1 MRTTLTIDDDLL
13 RRAKREA
20 ASTGRTLGELVEDA
34 LRDSL
39 ARRPASPER
48 FRLRRATSGGS
59 GLREWIDLAD
69 NGAVRDVMDG
79 LV

>member
-20 ASTGRTLGELVEDA
+20 ASTGRTLGQLVEDA

-39 ARRPASPER
+39 ARRPASRER
-48 FRLRRATSGGS
+48 FRLRLVTSGGS
-59 GLREWIDLAD
+59 GLRDGIDLAD
-69 NGAVRDVMDG
+69 NAAVRDVMDG